1 MEAVNLENIWEDW
14 HIDGPPIGSG
24 SFGTVYKAHKIE
36 QNGFGRG
43 YESAVKVIRVPSD
56 DSEIRG
62 FLADGM
68 SREEI
73 AGYYEN
79 ALKGLV
85 GEIDLM
91 ESLKGAPNIVIIE
104 D

>member
-68 SREEI
+68 SLYVYLFRLLRKCAER
-73 AGYYEN
+73 ACGRDRSDGV
-79 ALKGLV
+79 A
-85 GEIDLM
+85 
-91 ESLKGAPNIVIIE
+91 
-104 D
+104 